1 MLGPAELIRKRIAM
15 PLSPPRQGE
24 SLTTDFLPAAN
35 LMHIQETFNCGGIS
49 AVAYRSVVDRRYIIA
64 QGDVGGGPNGGR
76 FSFVFER
83 PRLGDMRQPGCRLRH
98 LRRTETGAKI
108 RRYST

>member
-1 MLGPAELIRKRIAM
+1 MLGPAELIRKRVAM

-35 LMHIQETFNCGGIS
+35 LMHTQETFIRGGIS

-64 QGDVGGGPNGGR
+64 QGGR
-76 FSFVFER
+76 RRRAKWWPFSVCIRAAEAR
-83 PRLGDMRQPGCRLRH
+83 RH
-98 LRRTETGAKI
+98 AATRV
-108 RRYST
+108 